1 MVERT
6 RKPVILDT
14 NFVLLGFENPLFP
27 IEQIRE
33 NHGDPK
39 VLVLDEVKKELA
51 EQIGSKET
59 VERLLNTKNIETL
72 KTEGEGSVD
81 SLLVRLSDDY
91 KIATNDK
98 EIKDKVKEMGNHVLT
113 VRSRSKVVEE

>member
-14 NFVLLGFENPLFP
+14 NFVLLGFENPMFP

-33 NHGDPK
+33 NHGDPEI
-39 VLVLDEVKKELA
+39 LVLDEVKKELA
-51 EQIGSKET
+51 EQIGSEET
-59 VERLLNTKNIETL
+59 VERLLNTKSIETL
-72 KTEGEGSVD
+72 RTEGEGSVD

-98 EIKDKVKEMGNHVLT
+98 EIKDKVKEMDNHVLT

>member
-33 NHGDPK
+33 NHGDPEI
-39 VLVLDEVKKELA
+39 LVLDEVKKELA

-98 EIKDKVKEMGNHVLT
+98 EIKDKVKEMDNHVLT